1 MSVLD
6 SQLDAIS
13 RNLIDAF
20 RLGYSEDVPELTCPL
35 LRWMDFRLRRIDP
48 RPRRTLPSKGF
59 WRRFPEHVRPALNRI
74 LLKARNGDDLNSFLS
89 RTLKRNDTSGKK
101 RGVRTDHLWADWGI
115 FHAHIPQSESDP
127 AAEFCDRSDWL
138 LFFVLWNDAIGL
150 IDVRPHADV
159 EWGDP
164 SLLEGAIRSWPER
177 YKRVSAP
184 GILPSRKTPFTA
196 AEIGRM
202 RKSGVGRLI
211 EVDGV
216 TYFPPGLGPTSAA
229 TALNV
234 TLAADRVR
242 RYVRDV
248 EIQYLD
254 PSTGFVARVA
264 ELGGHIPQLALAM
277 RPSHP
282 FELGVVCTQSR
293 AFSTLH
299 DWQADTPAA
308 LLMTTFLP
316 DWARAPLARY
326 MQNNHCAERRDSVI
340 LLHTSPDE
348 ATP

>member
-6 SQLDAIS
+6 SQLDAVS

-20 RLGYSEDVPELTCPL
+20 DLGYSEDVPELTCPL

-48 RPRRTLPSKGF
+48 HPRRTLPSKGF

-115 FHAHIPQSESDP
+115 FHAHIPQSEPDP
-127 AAEFCDRSDWL
+127 TAEFCDRSDWL
-138 LFFVLWNDAIGL
+138 LFFVLWDDAIGL

-184 GILPSRKTPFTA
+184 GIHPSRKTPFTA
-196 AEIGRM
+196 AEIRRM
-202 RKSGVGRLI
+202 RKGGVGRLV

-216 TYFPPGLGPTSAA
+216 TYFPPGLGPTSAG

-242 RYVRDV
+242 DYARDV
-248 EIQYLD
+248 ELQYLH
-254 PSTGFVARVA
+254 PGTGFVVRTA
-264 ELGGHIPQLALAM
+264 ELGADTPQLAFAM
-277 RPSHP
+277 RPSQP
-282 FELGVVCTQSR
+282 YDLGVACTQSR

-299 DWQADTPAA
+299 DWKEGTSAA
-308 LLMTTFLP
+308 LLMHTFLP
-316 DWARAPLARY
+316 DWSRGPLAQH
-326 MQNNHCAERRDSVI
+326 MQRKCPAEGKDSVI
-340 LLHTSPDE
+340 LLHTSPN
-348 ATP
+348 